1 MKNILFLLITLL
13 PYLTIAKNFNSFES
27 FDNNKKYTEGS
38 YVKYSNNLWV
48 ARHKVIGKYPEE
60 KSLTWAKVKLNNI
73 NEWKSQKVYLLGQSI
88 SYNEKTYFAKSLK
101 PIAIN
106 SSYANYKWVEFSHPA
121 MGFDLPSFNPENPEH
136 NSIEG
141 VDQNENGIRDDYEIK
156 IVMSDKPRDIK
167 ELALKAGK
175 SYQTALSMKDIA
187 NSITQEEATNTLLSL
202 TLAELCKRHIN
213 KNNASA
219 ITWKMSDYFN
229 TIDRIETNFSVQN
242 KLASL
247 VDEEQLE
254 SSLEQPCASL

>member
-13 PYLTIAKNFNSFES
+13 PSFTIAKNFNSFES
-27 FDNNKKYTEGS
+27 FDNNKKYAEGS

-48 ARHKVIGKYPEE
+48 ARHKIIGKYPEE
-60 KSLTWAKVKLNNI
+60 ESLTWAKVKLNNI
-73 NEWKSQKVYLLGQSI
+73 NEWKSKKVYLLGQSI
-88 SYNEKTYFAKSLK
+88 SYNKKTYFAKSLR

-106 SSYANYKWVEFSHPA
+106 SSYADYKWVEFYHPA
-121 MGFDLPSFNPENPEH
+121 MGFNLPDFAPEH
-136 NSIEG
+136 PGHNTIEG

-156 IVMSDKPRDIK
+156 ILMSNKPKDIK

-175 SYQTALSMKDIA
+175 SYQTVLSMKDVA
-187 NSITQEEATNTLLSL
+187 NSITQEEATNILLAL
-202 TLAELCKRHIN
+202 TLTELCKRQIN

-219 ITWKMSDYFN
+219 IAWKKSDYFN
-229 TIDRIETNFSVQN
+229 TIDRVEANFSVQN

-254 SSLEQPCASL
+254 SFLEQPCASL

>member
-27 FDNNKKYTEGS
+27 FDNNKKYAEGS

-48 ARHKVIGKYPEE
+48 ARHKVIGKYPKEE
-60 KSLTWAKVKLNNI
+60 SLAWAKVKLNNI

-167 ELALKAGK
+167 E
-175 SYQTALSMKDIA
+175 
-187 NSITQEEATNTLLSL
+187 
-202 TLAELCKRHIN
+202 
-213 KNNASA
+213 
-219 ITWKMSDYFN
+219 
-229 TIDRIETNFSVQN
+229 
-242 KLASL
+242 
-247 VDEEQLE
+247 
-254 SSLEQPCASL
+254 